1 MIPTENSAWPPAE
14 LEHLFAPI
22 TTWAVWYEGDTGKL
36 ADLYSGNTTIR
47 PSQLSGGVVGRI
59 ARWFWGQPVPAG
71 QSKAKT
77 HIPIA
82 RDIARASATL
92 LFGEELHVDVA
103 ADAAKPKQNPLQDR
117 LNVILDGNRWQSLL
131 PEAGEFCSALGGVY
145 LRCGWDAA
153 VAQHPLIS
161 VVQPDGAIPTF
172 TWGRLT
178 EVTFWQVVRKEG
190 STVWRHLE
198 THQPGRIVH
207 QLYQGTQSN
216 IGTVVP
222 LTEAR
227 QTADLPVNAESA
239 IETGTPLL
247 TAVYVPNVK
256 PAPLWRGDPIGQHLG
271 ASDLAGLEGR
281 MDELDEA
288 WTNLRREGR
297 LNKSR
302 ILAASS
308 LLENLGPGQ
317 GAAFDLD
324 REVFAPMHSPADA
337 PALQVTLAP
346 STLSV
351 DDRLKEIDAI
361 VRDIYSNAGYS
372 PATFGMDGEVA
383 ATATEVAA
391 RERKTMS
398 TREMKTRYWTAALED
413 FLEAVTAID
422 KAVFNQGQQ
431 VRPRVTFSAS
441 VSPTITETAT
451 TAQLL
456 NTAQAAS
463 TETRVRLVHPD
474 WDDTQVQAEV
484 VRIMAEQNMGTP
496 TVTLTDPTAGLEQ
509 AVTQA

>member
-14 LEHLFAPI
+14 LAHLFAPI
-22 TTWAVWYEGDTGKL
+22 NEWATWYEGNTDKL
-36 ADLYSGNTTIR
+36 ASLYAGNTSAR
-47 PSQLSGGVVGRI
+47 PSQQAQGIVGRI

-77 HIPIA
+77 HVPIA
-82 RDIARASATL
+82 RDIARASAVL
-92 LFGEELHVDVA
+92 LFGEELSVDVE
-103 ADAAKPKQNPLQDR
+103 QEPLQDR
-117 LNVILDGNRWQSLL
+117 LNAILDGNRWQSLL

-145 LRCGWDAA
+145 LRCGWDET
-153 VAQHPLIS
+153 VAKHPLIS
-161 VVQPDGAIPTF
+161 IVQPDGAIPTF
-172 TWGRLT
+172 KWGRLS
-178 EVTFWQVVRKEG
+178 EVTFWQVVRIEG
-190 STVWRHLE
+190 ATVWRHLE

-372 PATFGMDGEVA
+372 PATFGMNGDVA

-391 RERKTMS
+391 RERKTMN

-413 FLEAVTAID
+413 FLEAVTAVD
-422 KAVFNQGQQ
+422 RAVFNQGQQ

-451 TAQLL
+451 AVQLL

-463 TETRVRLVHPD
+463 VETRVRMVHAD
-474 WDDTQVQAEV
+474 WDDTQIAAEV
-484 VRIMAEQNMGTP
+484 QRIMAEQNMGTP
-496 TVTLTDPTAGLEQ
+496 TINVDPTAALEQ
-509 AVTQA
+509 SMSAGADGAPA